1 MHRPPKVEATSLA
14 GTYPAL
20 ADTNCRTEV
29 PVFQLS
35 QIRERMAFPV
45 PFYPVSV
52 PELPSLPERAA
63 SSDRSRTAFAKSPDA
78 DDARLLDAVAA
89 GDADALALL
98 FDRHGAAVL
107 GVLTRMLGR
116 AGEADEVLQEV
127 FLWLWKH
134 PRRYDPS
141 RSSLR
146 GWLLVLA
153 RSRALDVLRAD
164 RSRRVR
170 EEGVERE
177 RAIRH
182 DPAHQP
188 VPLAGLEQR
197 EAERRLQSAL
207 GTLPEEQRRCIE
219 LAFFAGLSHSQIA
232 ARLQQPLG
240 TVKSRIQLG
249 MAKLRAALTCLAPAT
264 GAA

>member
-1 MHRPPKVEATSLA
+1 M
-14 GTYPAL
+14 
-20 ADTNCRTEV
+20 
-29 PVFQLS
+29 FQLS

-45 PFYPVSV
+45 PYYPVS
-52 PELPSLPERAA
+52 PRLERAEQVTDRPRGDGSA
-63 SSDRSRTAFAKSPDA
+63 SAQAA
-78 DDARLLDAVAA
+78 ELDARLLDGVAA

-146 GWLLVLA
+146 GWLLVIA

-177 RAIRH
+177 RPLVH
-182 DPAHQP
+182 EP
-188 VPLAGLEQR
+188 VTLADLERR
-197 EAERRLQSAL
+197 EAERRLQAAM
-207 GTLPEEQRRCIE
+207 GTLPDEQRRCIE

-249 MAKLRAALTCLAPAT
+249 MVKLRAALAGMMAAPQTA
-264 GAA
+264 

>member
-1 MHRPPKVEATSLA
+1 
-14 GTYPAL
+14 
-20 ADTNCRTEV
+20 
-29 PVFQLS
+29 VFQLS
-35 QIRERMAFPV
+35 QVRERMAFPV
-45 PFYPVSV
+45 PYYPV
-52 PELPSLPERAA
+52 PSYPQQSSGSERARR
-63 SSDRSRTAFAKSPDA
+63 DAFAADA
-78 DDARLLDAVAA
+78 LADARLLDGVAA
-89 GDADALALL
+89 GDSDALALL

-134 PRRYDPS
+134 PRRYDAS

-177 RAIRH
+177 RPTVH
-182 DPAHQP
+182 EP
-188 VPLAGLEQR
+188 VPLADLEQR
-197 EAERRLQSAL
+197 ERQRRLQAAL
-207 GTLPEEQRRCIE
+207 VTLPDEQRRCIE
-219 LAFFAGLSHSQIA
+219 LAFFSGLSHSQIA
-232 ARLQQPLG
+232 TRLQQPLG

-249 MAKLRAALTCLAPAT
+249 MAKLRTALGSLAPVAAT
-264 GAA
+264 A

>member
-1 MHRPPKVEATSLA
+1 M
-14 GTYPAL
+14 
-20 ADTNCRTEV
+20 
-29 PVFQLS
+29 FQLS

-45 PFYPVSV
+45 PYYPTTVGLGGSRYDA
-52 PELPSLPERAA
+52 SL
-63 SSDRSRTAFAKSPDA
+63 A
-78 DDARLLDAVAA
+78 DSDARLLDSVAA

-107 GVLTRMLGR
+107 GLLTRMLGR
-116 AGEADEVLQEV
+116 GGEADEVLQEV

-134 PRRYDPS
+134 PRRYDAG

-170 EEGVERE
+170 EEGVERD
-177 RAIRH
+177 R
-182 DPAHQP
+182 PLAHEP
-188 VPLAGLEQR
+188 VPLADLEQR
-197 EAERRLQSAL
+197 ERQRRLRAAL
-207 GTLPEEQRRCIE
+207 VNLPEEQRRCIE
-219 LAFFAGLSHSQIA
+219 LAFFVGLSHSQIA
-232 ARLQQPLG
+232 ARLEQPLG

-249 MAKLRAALTCLAPAT
+249 MAKLRAALGGLIALPEMA
-264 GAA
+264 

>member
-1 MHRPPKVEATSLA
+1 
-14 GTYPAL
+14 
-20 ADTNCRTEV
+20 
-29 PVFQLS
+29 VFQLS
-35 QIRERMAFPV
+35 QVRERMAFPV
-45 PFYPVSV
+45 PGFPVPSYPQ
-52 PELPSLPERAA
+52 PSSSFDRPRRNALAA
-63 SSDRSRTAFAKSPDA
+63 DA
-78 DDARLLDAVAA
+78 LADAQLLDGVAA
-89 GDADALALL
+89 GDSDALASL

-127 FLWLWKH
+127 FLWMWKH

-177 RAIRH
+177 R
-182 DPAHQP
+182 PTVQEP
-188 VPLAGLEQR
+188 VPLDDIEQR
-197 EAERRLQSAL
+197 ERQRRLQAAL
-207 GTLPEEQRRCIE
+207 VTLPDEQRRCIE
-219 LAFFAGLSHSQIA
+219 LAFFSGLSHSQIA

-249 MAKLRAALTCLAPAT
+249 MAKLRAALSSLAPVAAT
-264 GAA
+264 A

>member
-1 MHRPPKVEATSLA
+1 MHRPPQVGVTSLA
-14 GTYPAL
+14 ASSPAAVGTKS
-20 ADTNCRTEV
+20 RTEV

-35 QIRERMAFPV
+35 QVRERMAFPV
-45 PFYPVSV
+45 PFYPVSSQLERTPAGERLRADALAV
-52 PELPSLPERAA
+52 NSGAEL
-63 SSDRSRTAFAKSPDA
+63 DGQ
-78 DDARLLDAVAA
+78 LLDGVAA
-89 GDADALALL
+89 GDADALAMI

-134 PRRYDPS
+134 PHRYDPS

-177 RAIRH
+177 RPIVH
-182 DPAHQP
+182 DPM
-188 VPLAGLEQR
+188 PLADIEQR
-197 EAERRLQSAL
+197 ERQRRLRQAL
-207 GTLPEEQRRCIE
+207 VTLPDEQRRCI
-219 LAFFAGLSHSQIA
+219 
-232 ARLQQPLG
+232 
-240 TVKSRIQLG
+240 
-249 MAKLRAALTCLAPAT
+249 
-264 GAA
+264 

>member
-1 MHRPPKVEATSLA
+1 M
-14 GTYPAL
+14 
-20 ADTNCRTEV
+20 
-29 PVFQLS
+29 FQLS

-45 PFYPVSV
+45 PFYPVDATCR
-52 PELPSLPERAA
+52 ERDAA
-63 SSDRSRTAFAKSPDA
+63 SRSRGDAFAAGADSPEADTDA
-78 DDARLLDAVAA
+78 GLLDAVAA
-89 GDADALALL
+89 GDADALAYL

-134 PRRYDPS
+134 PRRYDAS

-164 RSRRVR
+164 RSRKLR

-177 RAIRH
+177 RAIRYSPVH
-182 DPAHQP
+182 EPA
-188 VPLAGLEQR
+188 PLDDIEQR
-197 EAERRLQSAL
+197 EAERRLQRAL
-207 GTLPEEQRRCIE
+207 GTLPDEQRRCIE

-249 MAKLRAALTCLAPAT
+249 MAKLRVALGGLMAVPA
-264 GAA
+264 

>member
-1 MHRPPKVEATSLA
+1 MHRPPKVGATSLA
-14 GTYPAL
+14 GTHPAI

-35 QIRERMAFPV
+35 QIRERMAFPA
-45 PFYPVSV
+45 PFYPVA
-52 PELPSLPERAA
+52 LPAERAT
-63 SSDRSRTAFAKSPDA
+63 SSDRPRGGALASSPGADA
-78 DDARLLDAVAA
+78 DSQLLAAVAA

-134 PRRYDPS
+134 PHRYDPS

-177 RAIRH
+177 RPTVQ
-182 DPAHQP
+182 DPR
-188 VPLAGLEQR
+188 PLADIEQR
-197 EAERRLQSAL
+197 ERQRRLRQAL
-207 GTLPEEQRRCIE
+207 LTLPEEQRRCIE
-219 LAFFAGLSHSQIA
+219 LAFFGGLSHSQIA
-232 ARLQQPLG
+232 SRLEQPLG

-249 MAKLRAALTCLAPAT
+249 MNKLRAALAGLVAMPEPA
-264 GAA
+264 

>member
-1 MHRPPKVEATSLA
+1 
-14 GTYPAL
+14 
-20 ADTNCRTEV
+20 
-29 PVFQLS
+29 
-35 QIRERMAFPV
+35 MAFPV
-45 PFYPVSV
+45 PVYPLGAGTTAAEV
-52 PELPSLPERAA
+52 P
-63 SSDRSRTAFAKSPDA
+63 SSHS
-78 DDARLLDAVAA
+78 DARLLDAIAQ
-89 GDADALALL
+89 GDSDALALL

-177 RAIRH
+177 RPTIH
-182 DPAHQP
+182 E
-188 VPLAGLEQR
+188 PLPLRDLEQR
-197 EAERRLQSAL
+197 EAERRLQRAL
-207 GTLPEEQRRCIE
+207 GMLPDEQRRCIE
-219 LAFFAGLSHSQIA
+219 LAFFTGLSHSQIA

-249 MAKLRAALTCLAPAT
+249 MAKLRVALGGLMAATA
-264 GAA
+264 

>member
-1 MHRPPKVEATSLA
+1 
-14 GTYPAL
+14 
-20 ADTNCRTEV
+20 
-29 PVFQLS
+29 
-35 QIRERMAFPV
+35 
-45 PFYPVSV
+45 
-52 PELPSLPERAA
+52 
-63 SSDRSRTAFAKSPDA
+63 
-78 DDARLLDAVAA
+78 
-89 GDADALALL
+89 
-98 FDRHGAAVL
+98 
-107 GVLTRMLGR
+107 MLGR

-164 RSRRVR
+164 RSRKLR

-177 RAIRH
+177 RAIRYN
-182 DPAHQP
+182 PAHEP
-188 VPLAGLEQR
+188 MPIEDLEQR
-197 EAERRLQSAL
+197 EAERRLQRAL
-207 GTLPEEQRRCIE
+207 GTLPDEQRRCIE

-249 MAKLRAALTCLAPAT
+249 MAKLRVALGGLVAAPA
-264 GAA
+264 

>member
-1 MHRPPKVEATSLA
+1 
-14 GTYPAL
+14 
-20 ADTNCRTEV
+20 
-29 PVFQLS
+29 VFQLS
-35 QIRERMAFPV
+35 QVRERMAFPV
-45 PFYPVSV
+45 PFYPVAAAAERPRGDVFSGTPDS
-52 PELPSLPERAA
+52 PEA
-63 SSDRSRTAFAKSPDA
+63 DTDA
-78 DDARLLDAVAA
+78 QLLDNVAA
-89 GDADALALL
+89 GDADALAYL

-134 PRRYDPS
+134 PRRYDSS

-177 RAIRH
+177 RPTVH
-182 DPAHQP
+182 EP
-188 VPLAGLEQR
+188 VPLQDLEQR
-197 EAERRLQSAL
+197 EAERRLQRAL
-207 GTLPEEQRRCIE
+207 GTLPDEQRRCIE

-249 MAKLRAALTCLAPAT
+249 MAKLRVALSGLVAATA
-264 GAA
+264 

>member
-1 MHRPPKVEATSLA
+1 
-14 GTYPAL
+14 
-20 ADTNCRTEV
+20 
-29 PVFQLS
+29 VFQLS
-35 QIRERMAFPV
+35 QVRERMAFPV
-45 PFYPVSV
+45 PFYPVSSQLERTPAGERLRADALAV
-52 PELPSLPERAA
+52 NSGAEL
-63 SSDRSRTAFAKSPDA
+63 DGQ
-78 DDARLLDAVAA
+78 LLDGVAA
-89 GDADALALL
+89 GDADALAMI

-146 GWLLVLA
+146 GWLLVIA

-170 EEGVERE
+170 EEGVERDRPTVHE
-177 RAIRH
+177 
-182 DPAHQP
+182 P
-188 VPLAGLEQR
+188 VPLADLERR
-197 EAERRLQSAL
+197 EAERRLQAAMV
-207 GTLPEEQRRCIE
+207 TLPDEQRRCIE

-249 MAKLRAALTCLAPAT
+249 MAKLRAALTCFAPAT

>member
-1 MHRPPKVEATSLA
+1 MHRPPQVGVTSLA
-14 GTYPAL
+14 ASSPAAVGTKS
-20 ADTNCRTEV
+20 RTEV

-35 QIRERMAFPV
+35 QVRERMAFPV
-45 PFYPVSV
+45 PFYPVSSQLERTPAGERLRADALAV
-52 PELPSLPERAA
+52 NSGAEL
-63 SSDRSRTAFAKSPDA
+63 DGQ
-78 DDARLLDAVAA
+78 LLDGVAA
-89 GDADALALL
+89 GDADALAMI

-146 GWLLVLA
+146 GWLLVIA

-164 RSRRVR
+164 RSRRVH
-170 EEGVERE
+170 E
-177 RAIRH
+177 
-182 DPAHQP
+182 P
-188 VPLAGLEQR
+188 VPLADLERR
-197 EAERRLQSAL
+197 EAERRLQAAMV
-207 GTLPEEQRRCIE
+207 TLPDEQRRCIE

-249 MAKLRAALTCLAPAT
+249 MAKLRAAL
-264 GAA
+264 GA

>member
-1 MHRPPKVEATSLA
+1 M
-14 GTYPAL
+14 
-20 ADTNCRTEV
+20 
-29 PVFQLS
+29 FQLS
-35 QIRERMAFPV
+35 QVRERMAFPV
-45 PFYPVSV
+45 PFYPVSSQLERTPAGERLRADALAV
-52 PELPSLPERAA
+52 NSGAEL
-63 SSDRSRTAFAKSPDA
+63 DGQ
-78 DDARLLDAVAA
+78 LLDGVAA
-89 GDADALALL
+89 GDADALAMI

-146 GWLLVLA
+146 GWLLVIA

-170 EEGVERE
+170 EEGVERDRPTVHE
-177 RAIRH
+177 
-182 DPAHQP
+182 P
-188 VPLAGLEQR
+188 VPLADLERR
-197 EAERRLQSAL
+197 EAERRLQAAMV
-207 GTLPEEQRRCIE
+207 TLPDEQRRCIE

-249 MAKLRAALTCLAPAT
+249 MAKLRAALTCFAPAT